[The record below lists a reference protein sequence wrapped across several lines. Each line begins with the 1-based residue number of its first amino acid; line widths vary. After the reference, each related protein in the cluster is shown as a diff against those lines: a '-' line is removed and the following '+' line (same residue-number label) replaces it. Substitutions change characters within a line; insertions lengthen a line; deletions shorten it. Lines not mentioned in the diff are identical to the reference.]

1 MFSSLTGWLKLG
13 GGVLLVASFLWA
25 GFQVATWRAGWQE
38 SIRLKTEAEDLRA
51 KLQAVAD
58 RDKAAETARLEASAE
73 IDKTQAELR
82 AQIADLQEQVK
93 ATVTT
98 DPACDLTDETVGVL
112 NRASGH

>member
-13 GGVLLVASFLWA
+13 GGFILAVFLFASGL
-25 GFQVATWRAGWQE
+25 QVSAWRAGAIE
-38 SIRLKTEAEDLRA
+38 AVRLKTEADDLKG
-51 KLQAVAD
+51 KLKAIAD
-58 RDKAAETARLEASAE
+58 RDKAAETARVEASAE

-98 DPACDLTDETVGVL
+98 DPVCDISEDTIGVL

>member
-13 GGVLLVASFLWA
+13 GGFILAVFLFASGL
-25 GFQVATWRAGWQE
+25 QVSAWRAGAIE
-38 SIRLKTEAEDLRA
+38 AERLKTEAQNLKA
-51 KLQAVAD
+51 QLSAIAV
-58 RDKAAETARLEASAE
+58 RDKAAETARIEASAE
-73 IDKTQAELR
+73 IDRTQTELR

-98 DPACDLTDETVGVL
+98 DPACDISEDTVGAL

>member
-13 GGVLLVASFLWA
+13 GGGILAALLLAS
-25 GFQVATWRAGWQE
+25 GFQVASWRSG
-38 SIRLKTEAEDLRA
+38 SIEAVRLKTEADELTA
-51 KLQAVAD
+51 KLKAIED

-82 AQIADLQEQVK
+82 AQIADLQEQAK
-93 ATVTT
+93 AHVTT
-98 DPACDLTDETVGVL
+98 DPTCDLSEEAVGVL